1 MISNRYECDLMA
13 TKRND
18 PDYEQVSGYV
28 HKDLALQFRII
39 CATERITQSELLE
52 EALKILIETKD
63 KANRLPQT
71 ADRPSDPHPAEPQ
84 PIAAERATTAKAK
97 RGKASKGAS

>member
-39 CATERITQSELLE
+39 CATERITQ
-52 EALKILIETKD
+52 
-63 KANRLPQT
+63 R
-71 ADRPSDPHPAEPQ
+71 
-84 PIAAERATTAKAK
+84 PIAHPNRRPLTRSQQKQ
-97 RGKASKGAS
+97 SQQ